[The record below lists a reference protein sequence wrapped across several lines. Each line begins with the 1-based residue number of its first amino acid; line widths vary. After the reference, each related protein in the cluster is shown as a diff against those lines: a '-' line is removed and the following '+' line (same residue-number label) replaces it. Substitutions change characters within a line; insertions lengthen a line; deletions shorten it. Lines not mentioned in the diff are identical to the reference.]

1 MSASVQYVTS
11 QPYLQ
16 QQPVHYAQASQP
28 VTYGAP
34 GPAPAYT
41 LGSQMAPGW
50 GASGVP
56 TTSMYSMPQVA
67 VPMGS
72 VSVPHMT
79 YAAAPAYSAAPAH
92 SAAPAVFSVDPAIF
106 AKLASGG
113 QLTPSEMAQLTGK
126 APPAAPAASFSV
138 PAPVQQFSLQSAP
151 AMHIPMEPAV
161 PTPVPVEPIVAA
173 VTSAAASP
181 AKVSSKKKTKDAAD
195 SSSKKAS
202 KKASSKKVKK
212 GCCA

>member
-1 MSASVQYVTS
+1 MSASMQYS
-11 QPYLQ
+11 QPYVQ

-34 GPAPAYT
+34 RPAPAHT
-41 LGSQMAPGW
+41 LGSQMAPDW

-56 TTSMYSMPQVA
+56 MTSMYSMPQAA

-72 VSVPHMT
+72 VSVPQMT

-92 SAAPAVFSVDPAIF
+92 SGAAAVFTVDPAIF

-113 QLTPSEMAQLTGK
+113 QLTPSEMAQLTGQ
-126 APPAAPAASFSV
+126 ALPAAPAAAFSV
-138 PAPVQQFSLQSAP
+138 PAPVQHFIPYGPAAP
-151 AMHIPMEPAV
+151 V
-161 PTPVPVEPIVAA
+161 PVPVPVEPTVAA
-173 VTSAAASP
+173 VTSAASSV

-202 KKASSKKVKK
+202 KKVKK

>member
-1 MSASVQYVTS
+1 MSASMQYS
-11 QPYLQ
+11 QPYVQ

-34 GPAPAYT
+34 RPAPAYT
-41 LGSQMAPGW
+41 LGSQMAPDW

-56 TTSMYSMPQVA
+56 MTSMYSMPQAA

-72 VSVPHMT
+72 VSVPQMT

-92 SAAPAVFSVDPAIF
+92 SAAPAVFTVDPAIF

-113 QLTPSEMAQLTGK
+113 QLTPSEMSQLTGQ

-151 AMHIPMEPAV
+151 AMHIPMEPAAPMPV
-161 PTPVPVEPIVAA
+161 PVPVEPTVAA
-173 VTSAAASP
+173 VTSAAASV

-202 KKASSKKVKK
+202 KKASKKVKK